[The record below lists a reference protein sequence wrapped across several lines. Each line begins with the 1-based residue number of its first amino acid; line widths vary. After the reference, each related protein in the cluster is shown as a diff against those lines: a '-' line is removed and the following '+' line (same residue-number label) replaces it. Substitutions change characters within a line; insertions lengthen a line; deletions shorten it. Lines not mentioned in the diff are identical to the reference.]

1 MADEPK
7 QPSTV
12 FQDDFLD
19 WASRNDQQS
28 PPPAEVSPND
38 ALILPCG
45 GTKDPASCAMEAYK
59 RYVGPTWNETR
70 KALGGEGF
78 PRYQDKSQNIPQA
91 LKNMG
96 VDMYVLSAEYGL
108 IPADTLIENY
118 DRRMTPDRREEIK
131 ADKNL
136 SQTIS
141 DTLSKYNPEKVHLGT
156 PKDYTKLITDVMGKN
171 YQSVFPEGSGQ
182 GSQKKGIVDFLKLR
196 LLKDVTKATGQELIP
211 FGEDPGQITLPMG
224 EKKSKEGVASK
235 MWKGIGSLARQ
246 RVPIMEIISAAQG
259 TWNQMDPKTQQEI
272 TNFMQTPFYELLGM
286 EKEGIDYFR
295 GLVGLPPGGITDVV
309 DDPMGDMSRQLDLV
323 KDTVLEEDYQ
333 LEKMY
338 LDLKLTPEDRED
350 VQNIKKLNKGLTELE
365 SLNLWRRRQPSVVRD
380 FSGNAFPNPQ
390 ELSHEEWQRT
400 APKKELDKFTKDKVK
415 NEGIGGLFD
424 FDFGEGSSGAQRKKQ
439 LEDFERRRRQ
449 GIMAKA
455 ENPVET
461 KQVKRFGQTVD
472 KQYKLPSDPLFE
484 VSNVD
489 LEESIRPRG
498 GRTSKN
504 YKYRELMGDDP
515 KLLSEN
521 LPRGYSEKD
530 LEWLREKGLTYEQGP
545 KAVKPEQA
553 GYLTVDR
560 PVEKPEYDYTP
571 AGQYKMETNSLE
583 GSFLKQGKGDELGIK
598 YAPHKDEGRPDNPI
612 VFLESSTK
620 IKDNLLEKAERGEL
634 YRAKNTGA
642 KSIYSKEYM
651 NIPALK
657 KEAQELISYQEG
669 VIDSYKR
676 NLKNIDE
683 RLERMTTN
691 PTLYGLDLTE
701 VEDDIKAY
709 KNFSIPNINKR
720 VGDLGD
726 EVEHLQRFINGESIY
741 TKKMY
746 DEDSIKQRA
755 ELEAAG
761 VEIIPFHKRNSNLIS
776 YRQGLRKFLSG
787 MKGHNQ
793 GPPMD
798 EDSEFPKTHNQGP
811 PMDEEDQGVKVKLRG
826 MSKEPNPFIE
836 SVASVYP
843 EESLPFGENK
853 LGEGTSRFNFNDKGW
868 VTLRKTESPNTAK
881 IESIQAFEPGKGFG
895 NEVMQALVKK
905 ADETGVTLTGNVEPF
920 GNEERMSKEQL
931 EEFYKRFGFQV
942 YEEGDITRAVRLV
955 PVKVKLQGFKRKY

>member
-1 MADEPK
+1 MTGWIQNHPQRYGLIMADEPK

-235 MWKGIGSLARQ
+235 MWKGIGSLARK
-246 RVPIMEIISAAQG
+246 RLPIMEIINAAQG
-259 TWNQMDPKTQQEI
+259 TWNQMDPKTRQEI

-295 GLVGLPPGGITDVV
+295 GLVGLPPGGVVDVV

-323 KDTVLEEDYQ
+323 NDTILREDY
-333 LEKMY
+333 E
-338 LDLKLTPEDRED
+338 
-350 VQNIKKLNKGLTELE
+350 
-365 SLNLWRRRQPSVVRD
+365 
-380 FSGNAFPNPQ
+380 
-390 ELSHEEWQRT
+390 
-400 APKKELDKFTKDKVK
+400 TKDKVK

-424 FDFGEGSSGAQRKKQ
+424 FDFGAGSLDEQKRKQ
-439 LEDFERRRRQ
+439 SEDFERRRRQ

-504 YKYRELMGDDP
+504 YKYRKLMGDDP

-530 LEWLREKGLTYEQGP
+530 LEWLREQGLTYEQGP
-545 KAVKPEQA
+545 KAVKPQQA

-583 GSFLKQGKGDELGIK
+583 GSFLREGKGDELGIK

-620 IKDNLLEKAERGEL
+620 IKDNFLEKAERGEL

-709 KNFSIPNINKR
+709 RNFSIPSINKR
-720 VGDLGD
+720 VGELGD

-741 TKKMY
+741 TKKIY
-746 DEDSIKQRA
+746 DEDRLKHRA

-761 VEIIPFHKRNSNLIS
+761 VEVIPAYEINSNDLS
-776 YRQGLRKFLSG
+776 YLQGLRKFLSG

-793 GPPMD
+793 GPVFD
-798 EDSEFPKTHNQGP
+798 LD
-811 PMDEEDQGVKVKLRG
+811 D
-826 MSKEPNPFIE
+826 
-836 SVASVYP
+836 
-843 EESLPFGENK
+843 
-853 LGEGTSRFNFNDKGW
+853 
-868 VTLRKTESPNTAK
+868 
-881 IESIQAFEPGKGFG
+881 
-895 NEVMQALVKK
+895 
-905 ADETGVTLTGNVEPF
+905 
-920 GNEERMSKEQL
+920 
-931 EEFYKRFGFQV
+931 
-942 YEEGDITRAVRLV
+942 
-955 PVKVKLQGFKRKY
+955 